1 MLITTS
7 LQLVSPRAPWAI
19 VTGPSVFFSP
29 FSSFSVPGG
38 WPQMILTALR
48 EAFTEPVLRTSVWM
62 LLNTLVLVERKKKQ
76 CYAASQWLFSLF
88 LKICQIR
95 KLIRGWGITNQ
106 CTAAFLSP
114 RCCWVGCGD
123 GVCRGSL
130 VALGGTQEGGMGDRQ
145 P

>member
-1 MLITTS
+1 MGNRYWP
-7 LQLVSPRAPWAI
+7 QC
-19 VTGPSVFFSP
+19 VFFSFLFILCP
-29 FSSFSVPGG
+29 WRMATDDPHSTERSIYRTSTSNQCLDAPEYASFSGK
-38 WPQMILTALR
+38 
-48 EAFTEPVLRTSVWM
+48 
-62 LLNTLVLVERKKKQ
+62 KKKQ

-130 VALGGTQEGGMGDRQ
+130 VALGGTQEEGMGDRQ